1 MLTPVPAPIIE
12 KLRLSVV
19 TLFRIALG
27 FLFACHGAA
36 SIFGIL
42 GGAQTTA
49 GALPAGQW
57 PGWWAAL
64 IQLICGVMVLL
75 GLFTQPAA
83 LLCSGSMAYA
93 YFTVHQ
99 EIHLLPIQNHGE
111 AAAQFS
117 LAFLLIAFI
126 GPGAW
131 AIDNRWLAVSPTTP
145 EPAST
150 ADSAATA

>member
-1 MLTPVPAPIIE
+1 MISPARIPAVD
-12 KLRLSVV
+12 KLRVGV
-19 TLFRIALG
+19 ITLFRIAVG
-27 FLFACHGAA
+27 FLFACHGVA
-36 SIFGIL
+36 SIFGVL
-42 GGAQTTA
+42 GGAA
-49 GALPAGQW
+49 SGGGSLPTGQW

-64 IQLICGVMVLL
+64 IQLVGGVLVLL

-99 EIHLLPIQNHGE
+99 ELQLLPIQNHGE

-117 LAFLLIAFI
+117 LAFLLIAVV

-131 AIDNRWLAVSPTTP
+131 AIDNHWP
-145 EPAST
+145 T
-150 ADSAATA
+150 ADRPEAAQAEESAATA